1 MCSQTAR
8 ALEEGEASFGSDRVT
23 DKAWRA
29 DKNIAGGGVVL
40 DGGSHTIRPMRM
52 LMQPHCGNGTQHS
65 LSCRYLVDSVEK
77 VLRLRPRSSLGGGR
91 DGIVGPRPRGRVVH
105 ADADEV

>member
-1 MCSQTAR
+1 M
-8 ALEEGEASFGSDRVT
+8 T

-52 LMQPHCGNGTQHS
+52 LMQPHCGNGTHD
-65 LSCRYLVDSVEK
+65 LLGCGYLVDSIEK
-77 VLRLRPRSSLGGGR
+77 VVRLRACSGLGGGG
-91 DGIVGPRPRGRVVH
+91 DGIAGPRPRG
-105 ADADEV
+105 

>member
-1 MCSQTAR
+1 M
-8 ALEEGEASFGSDRVT
+8 T

-52 LMQPHCGNGTQHS
+52 LMQPHCGNGTHG
-65 LSCRYLVDSVEK
+65 LLIDSCGHLADSVEK
-77 VLRLRPRSSLGGGR
+77 LLLLRACSGLGGGG
-91 DGIVGPRPRGRVVH
+91 DGSVGPRPRGRVVH
-105 ADADEV
+105 ANSDEL